1 MGIREGRGEE
11 QEREVET
18 EGAIQTDWETDSRLG
33 LEGETK
39 ARGKEDRGDWDGGGG
54 VGSEGK
60 KQQDHERAAGLAA
73 E

>member
-54 VGSEGK
+54 GV
-60 KQQDHERAAGLAA
+60 
-73 E
+73 